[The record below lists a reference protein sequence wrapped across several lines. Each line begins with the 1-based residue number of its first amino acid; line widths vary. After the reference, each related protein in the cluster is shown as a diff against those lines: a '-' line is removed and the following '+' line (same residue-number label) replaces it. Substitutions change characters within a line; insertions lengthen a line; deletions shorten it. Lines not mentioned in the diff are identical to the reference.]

1 MRWVLTRELIIQY
14 SYGIFIHITLP
25 KIAKCMDSISVYQF
39 PIFVF
44 IALYDFRISD
54 ILSPDCCTRADWMLE
69 T

>member
-44 IALYDFRISD
+44 IALYDLEYPIY
-54 ILSPDCCTRADWMLE
+54 SPRLLYQSGLDA
-69 T
+69 

>member
-39 PIFVF
+39 PILSSLHSMTLEYP
-44 IALYDFRISD
+44 IYSPRLLYQSGLD
-54 ILSPDCCTRADWMLE
+54 A
-69 T
+69 